1 MLYPI
6 KFTPL
11 LKERIWGG
19 KDLEKYGKKIT
30 SAEPVGESWEISG
43 VAGDISVV
51 ANGSLKG
58 NNLQELIEIYMGDL
72 VGDKVYQAFGEEFPL
87 LIKLI
92 DAQDNLSIQVHPDDE
107 LSKTRHNAYGKTEMW
122 YVVDHNPGAELLLGF
137 NQEVN
142 KAKYIEFLE
151 KGELDKLLCKVPVSK
166 DDAFF
171 IPAGTIHA
179 IGSGMLIAEIQ
190 QTSDITY
197 RVFDFNRTDA
207 NGNPR
212 ELHTELALD
221 AIEYAVRNDYDVTKI
236 PVDNKDV
243 ELVSCQYFTTNT
255 LKVNGSA
262 EFDLVERD
270 SFTIYMCLEGNVTI
284 STDKGDETLSK
295 GESILIPAIVST
307 ISFEGNA
314 QLLET
319 FIPEL

>member
-11 LKERIWGG
+11 LKESIWGG
-19 KDLEKYGKKIT
+19 KDLEKYGKKINST
-30 SAEPVGESWEISG
+30 EPIGESWEISG
-43 VAGDISVV
+43 VTGDISVV
-51 ANGSLKG
+51 ANGELKG

-72 VGDKVYQAFGEEFPL
+72 VGDNVYKTFGDEFPL

-92 DAQDNLSIQVHPDDE
+92 DAQDNLSIQVHPDDK

-142 KAKYIEFLE
+142 KAKYIEFLD
-151 KGELDKLLCKVPVSK
+151 KGELDKLLCKIPVK
-166 DDAFF
+166 KNDAFF

-207 NGNPR
+207 QGNPR

-221 AIEYAVRNDYDVTKI
+221 AIEYTVRNDYNITKT
-236 PVDNKDV
+236 PVDNKEV

-255 LKVNGSA
+255 VKVNGTT
-262 EFDLVERD
+262 EFDLFERD
-270 SFTIYMCLEGNVTI
+270 SFTIYMCLDGNVKI

-295 GESILIPAIVST
+295 GETILIPAIVST
-307 ISFEGNA
+307 ITFEGNA
-314 QLLET
+314 QMLET